1 MILSRAAVLA
11 LLLAANPSIVIAQA
25 ADSVALGPVSPPRRD
40 VRIVNRGDRRLGLG
54 LAVASVALVPLDA
67 AIGRAVRRPSLQNNS
82 TLRAAAANLN
92 SVAFPGATLASY
104 TVYAAGVVTANAQ
117 TLDAGFHIL
126 ESVFVASNVG
136 DALKRLAGRARPS
149 ASADPWQFDV
159 GYDGKSPASASFPS
173 GHATVAFALAAASAA
188 ELSWHD
194 VPGARFAVPA
204 LYATATGVGIARV
217 YGSAHWASDVVAG
230 AAVGILT
237 ARVVVR
243 TAHAHPGN
251 WLDAVAV
258 HGVIAAEGRGRA
270 FLGWHTGAP

>member
-1 MILSRAAVLA
+1 MFALVVAAD
-11 LLLAANPSIVIAQA
+11 PSIVTAQV
-25 ADSVALGPVSPPRRD
+25 ADSVALTTASAPHRD
-40 VRIVNRGDRRLGLG
+40 VRIVNRGDRRLALG
-54 LAVASVALVPLDA
+54 LAFTSMALVPLDA
-67 AIGRAVRRPSLQNNS
+67 VIGRAARQPAFQNS
-82 TLRAAAANLN
+82 PTLRATAADLN
-92 SVAFPGATLASY
+92 RVAFPGATVASY
-104 TVYAAGVVTANAQ
+104 AVYAAGVVTGNTP

-126 ESVFVASNVG
+126 ASVFVASNVG
-136 DALKRLAGRARPS
+136 DAIKRVAGRERPS
-149 ASADPWQFDV
+149 ATADPWMFDL
-159 GYDGKSPASASFPS
+159 GNDGKSPASASFPS
-173 GHATVAFALAAASAA
+173 GHATVAFALAAASAT

-194 VPGARFAVPA
+194 VPGARFAIPA

-230 AAVGILT
+230 AAVGMLA

-251 WLDAVAV
+251 WLDALAV